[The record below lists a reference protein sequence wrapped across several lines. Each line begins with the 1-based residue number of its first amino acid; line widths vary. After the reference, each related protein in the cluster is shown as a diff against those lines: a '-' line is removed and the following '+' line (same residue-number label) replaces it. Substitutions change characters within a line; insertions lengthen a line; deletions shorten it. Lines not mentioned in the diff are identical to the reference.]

1 MSSMSKVGEYENE
14 SNNDDASLRKLARRD
29 TQSLNGE
36 NSNDQENIPS
46 LDKNHNKKI
55 PNLKYA
61 KQNNNKNNGFKNQFM
76 TPVTFVSKDQQMRAD
91 YHIDSDVEEMFMPG
105 EGTKILNYHNL
116 KRIEGNEQQPG

>member
-14 SNNDDASLRKLARRD
+14 SNNDEASLRKLARRD

-36 NSNDQENIPS
+36 NSNDQENMPS

-61 KQNNNKNNGFKNQFM
+61 KQNNNKNNGF
-76 TPVTFVSKDQQMRAD
+76 
-91 YHIDSDVEEMFMPG
+91 
-105 EGTKILNYHNL
+105 
-116 KRIEGNEQQPG
+116 